1 MNISMIGQPEVSGC
15 HWSNITSVGLVCHND
30 MKDWEAIVVNGG
42 STPIPTTF
50 TVTMETVQDGGPI
63 CPVHCDPSH
72 RLHLAPVMISMY
84 RGLWL
89 LRTPTQ
95 KYGATESP

>member
-50 TVTMETVQDGGPI
+50 TVTMETVQDGGPL
-63 CPVHCDPSH
+63 CPVHCETVSSYVS
-72 RLHLAPVMISMY
+72 RPVAVTE
-84 RGLWL
+84 L
-89 LRTPTQ
+89 L
-95 KYGATESP
+95 TEREREREIERERERDR